1 MSIEINENVLKKE
14 INQGIVPLGVPA
26 AYKYD
31 TALVENAKALVN
43 ASLNQIKNGYGYP
56 FTAATAAAMTDVTKI
71 YVYTGNEVGYTNGN
85 WYYYNGST
93 WVSGGVY
100 NATALE
106 TDKTLTYSGMAAD
119 AEVVGAKFIE
129 EESLIDYNK
138 GLAETASANTSNR
151 IDVEINRAVTAE
163 RNNASAIENLQA
175 DVESLSLKLADSV
188 KLKPVPILSQSD
200 ENIDDEFDNN
210 IQGDIFLPVT
220 DETLSQTGY
229 PAEAMATRNAIDA
242 VQFNVDA
249 EIARVGQY
257 IFKNQYKDYGLPVI
271 YLYGDADKLV
281 DKSVTLKDSVQIIF
295 PKYGI
300 DTTLSKVKVQGNSSK
315 VYPKKNFTLTF
326 ADKFEAVPGWG
337 KQKKYVV
344 KANFTDISQVR
355 NIGSAR
361 LWGAIRNSRISSAD
375 MPTDEIDNVIVDQS
389 NNNIM
394 AEGNPMLSTGINGGA
409 VDGFPCMLVIN
420 NVYWGLYDFNVPK
433 DGWMARMGGGDREC
447 IVSTDY
453 STTQAQYFK
462 GLPTMQPS
470 GDGDGAQDF
479 EIEYIS
485 DEDDDSWVLPSLTTM
500 ISAVMNSTGANYKI
514 TCQDYID
521 IDSAIDYFIFTV
533 MFGNSDGIGKN
544 YLLDTYD
551 GVKWYFNAY
560 DLDNMFGLYNVKEL
574 QDHYK
579 PTDYTFSLKQN
590 EHRMFHLIYTYDKQ
604 SLCDRYEQLR
614 KGVLSESN
622 VWYILSNLALNI
634 PKAAL
639 DYESIRWSGVRAT
652 YTNTI
657 EQILNWYRIQC
668 AERDKE
674 IEAIRESI

>member
-85 WYYYNGST
+85 WYYYNGSA

-119 AEVVGAKFIE
+119 AEAVGDKFAE
-129 EESLIDYNK
+129 EKTLIAFNK
-138 GLAETASANTSNR
+138 VLSDTADVNDSR
-151 IDVEINRAVTAE
+151 RLDVEINRAVIAE
-163 RNNASAIENLQA
+163 RTNASAIENLQA

-200 ENIDDEFDNN
+200 ENIDDEFGSN

-229 PAEAMATRNAIDA
+229 PAEAMATRNAINK
-242 VQFNVDA
+242 VQGNLDA

-257 IFKNQYKDYGLPVI
+257 IFKNQYRDYGLPVI

-281 DKSVTLKDSVQIIF
+281 DKSVTLKDSVQIVF

-300 DTTLSKVKVQGNSSK
+300 DTVLSKLKVQGNSSA

-326 ADKFEAVPGWG
+326 PDKFEAVSGWG
-337 KQKKYVV
+337 KQKKYVI

-361 LWGAIRNSRISSAD
+361 LWGAIRNSRITSAD

-389 NNNIM
+389 DNNIM
-394 AEGNPMLSTGINGGA
+394 VEGNPMLSTGINGGA
-409 VDGFPCMLVIN
+409 VDGFPCMVVIN

-433 DGWMARMGGGDREC
+433 DGWMAKMGGGDREC
-447 IVSTDY
+447 IVSADY
-453 STTQAQYFK
+453 STTNAEYFK

-470 GDGDGAQDF
+470 DNGNQDF
-479 EIEYIS
+479 EIEYVS
-485 DEDDDSWVLPSLTTM
+485 DEDNDSWVLPSLTTM
-500 ISAVMNSTGANYKI
+500 IQSVINSTSANYRN
-514 TCQDYID
+514 TCQNYID
-521 IDSAIDYFIFTV
+521 IDSAIDYFIFCV
-533 MFGNSDGIGKN
+533 MTGNSDGIGKN

-551 GVKWYFNAY
+551 GIKWYFNAY
-560 DLDNMFGLYNVKEL
+560 DLDNIWGLHSVSIY
-574 QDHYK
+574 QAHH
-579 PTDYTFSLKQN
+579 KQSEYSFAN
-590 EHRMFHLIYTYDKQ
+590 TQNKHRMFHLIYTYDKQ
-604 SLCDRYEQLR
+604 ALCDRYDQLR
-614 KGVLSESN
+614 SGALSEISFS
-622 VWYILSNLALNI
+622 YIFNNLAINI

-639 DYESIRWSGVRAT
+639 DYEPIRWSAERAT

-657 EQILNWYRIQC
+657 EQIFNWYRIQC
-668 AERDKE
+668 IERDKE
-674 IEAIRESI
+674 IEAIRNSI

>member
-26 AYKYD
+26 AYKYN

-85 WYYYNGST
+85 WYYYNGSA

-119 AEVVGAKFIE
+119 AEAVGDKFAE
-129 EESLIDYNK
+129 EKTLIAFNK
-138 GLAETASANTSNR
+138 VLSDTADVNDSR
-151 IDVEINRAVTAE
+151 RLDVEINRAVIAE
-163 RNNASAIENLQA
+163 RTNASAIENLQA

-188 KLKPVPILSQSD
+188 KLKPVPVLSQSD
-200 ENIDDEFDNN
+200 ENVSDENDLG

-229 PAEAMATRNAIDA
+229 PAEAMATRNAINK
-242 VQFNVDA
+242 VQGNLDA

-257 IFKNQYKDYGLPVI
+257 IFKNQYRDYGLPVI

-281 DKSVTLKDSVQIIF
+281 DKSVTLKDSVQIVF

-300 DTTLSKVKVQGNSSK
+300 DTVLSKLKVQGNSSA

-326 ADKFEAVPGWG
+326 PDKFEAVSGWG
-337 KQKKYVV
+337 KQKKYVI

-361 LWGAIRNSRISSAD
+361 LWGAIRNSRITSAD

-389 NNNIM
+389 DNNIM
-394 AEGNPMLSTGINGGA
+394 VEGNPMLSTGINGGTI
-409 VDGFPCMLVIN
+409 DGFPCMVVIN

-433 DGWMARMGGGDREC
+433 DGWMARMGGGDSEC
-447 IVSTDY
+447 IVSADY
-453 STTQAQYFK
+453 SATLAQYFK
-462 GLPTMQPS
+462 ALPTMEVS
-470 GDGDGAQDF
+470 SNGLQDF
-479 EIEYIS
+479 EIEYVS
-485 DEDDDSWVLPSLTTM
+485 DEDNDSWVLPSLTNM
-500 ISAVMNSTGANYKI
+500 IQAVLNSTGSNYRD

-521 IDSAIDYFIFTV
+521 INSAIDYFIFTV
-533 MFGNSDGIGKN
+533 MFSNEDGIGKN
-544 YLLDTYD
+544 YLLNTYD
-551 GVKWYFNAY
+551 GIKWYFTAY
-560 DLDNMFGLYNVKEL
+560 DLDNVFGFGNVWSNQILFKI
-574 QDHYK
+574 DSW
-579 PTDYTFSLKQN
+579 TFANMQN
-590 EHRMFHLIYTYDKQ
+590 KHRMFHLIYTYDKQ
-604 SLCDRYEQLR
+604 ALCDRYEQLR
-614 KGVLSESN
+614 SGALSESN
-622 VWYILSNLALNI
+622 VWYIFNQFAINI
-634 PKAAL
+634 PKPAV
-639 DYESIRWSGVRAT
+639 DYEPIRWS
-652 YTNTI
+652 
-657 EQILNWYRIQC
+657 
-668 AERDKE
+668 AERNV
-674 IEAIRESI
+674 I

>member
-31 TALVENAKALVN
+31 AALVESAKALVN

-85 WYYYNGST
+85 WYYYNGSA

-119 AEVVGAKFIE
+119 AKVVGDKFAE
-129 EESLIDYNK
+129 EKTLIAFNK
-138 GLAETASANTSNR
+138 VLSDTADVNTSNR

-163 RNNASAIENLQA
+163 RTNASAIEDLQA

-200 ENIDDEFDNN
+200 ENVSDENDLD

-220 DETLSQTGY
+220 DETLSQAGY
-229 PAEAMATRNAIDA
+229 PAEALSTRSAIDK
-242 VQFNVDA
+242 VQGNLDA

-281 DKSVTLKDSVQIIF
+281 DKSVTLKDSVQIFF

-300 DTTLSKVKVQGNSSK
+300 DTVLSKIKVQGSSSSI
-315 VYPKKNFTLTF
+315 YPKKNFTLTF
-326 ADKFEAVPGWG
+326 PDKFEAVPGWG
-337 KQKKYVV
+337 KQKKYVI

-355 NIGSAR
+355 NISSAR
-361 LWGAIRNSRISSAD
+361 LWGVIRNNRIASAD
-375 MPTDEIDNVIVDQS
+375 MPTDEHDNIIVDQ
-389 NNNIM
+389 NDNNIM
-394 AEGNPMLSTGINGGA
+394 VEGNPMLSTGINGGA
-409 VDGFPCMLVIN
+409 VDGFPCMVVIN

-453 STTQAQYFK
+453 STTQAEYFK
-462 GLPTMQPS
+462 GLPTMQP
-470 GDGDGAQDF
+470 GNNGVPDF

-485 DEDDDSWVLPSLTTM
+485 DEDNDSWVLPSLTRM
-500 ISAVMNSTGANYKI
+500 IQAVMDSTGVNYRN

-521 IDSAIDYFIFTV
+521 IDSAIDYYIFTV
-533 MFGNSDGIGKN
+533 MFGNIDGLGKN

-551 GVKWYFNAY
+551 GNKWYFNAY
-560 DLDNMFGLYNVKEL
+560 DLDNMFGLYNVYENQYNYT
-574 QDHYK
+574 QDEWS
-579 PTDYTFSLKQN
+579 FAWAQSI
-590 EHRMFHLIYTYDKQ
+590 HRMFHLIYAYDKQ
-604 SLCDRYEQLR
+604 ALCDRYEQLR
-614 KGVLSESN
+614 SGVLSESN
-622 VWYILSNLALNI
+622 FTHILNNFAIRI

-639 DYESIRWSGVRAT
+639 DYEPIRWCGERAT

-668 AERDKE
+668 IERDKE
-674 IEAIRESI
+674 IESIRSSI